1 MKWKNMGAKNTKVAA
16 AAADEEREREE
27 EVFTAR
33 IGPELDRGRGDREHL
48 SRCWNHQF

>member
-1 MKWKNMGAKNTKVAA
+1 MRK
-16 AAADEEREREE
+16 EREE

-48 SRCWNHQF
+48 SRCWNHQRNFDLELKILKNIF